1 MKREADRH
9 LKTRS
14 IVRPFIG
21 SEHRSRH
28 EPQAR
33 ESGGRHHDFVYVS
46 SGEQHK
52 NHRTLLHAWAL
63 LADRGC
69 RPSLCL
75 TLDPTQFPDL
85 VKWIERHSRENDL
98 NVLNIGAVGFD
109 EIHALYVKSKALI
122 YPSLFESFGL
132 PLLEA
137 TQAGLPVIA
146 GELDY
151 VRDLIEPSQ
160 TFDPTSAVS
169 IARAVERHLGI
180 PGRQVHP
187 STPEEFID
195 DIFQDRAM
203 I

>member
-1 MKREADRH
+1 
-9 LKTRS
+9 
-14 IVRPFIG
+14 V
-21 SEHRSRH
+21 EH
-28 EPQAR
+28 
-33 ESGGRHHDFVYVS
+33 HHDFVYVS

-85 VKWIERHSRENDL
+85 VNWIKRYSRENDL
-98 NVLNIGAVGFD
+98 NILNIGAISFD
-109 EIHALYVKSKALI
+109 EVRSLYVNSKALI

-137 TQAGLPVIA
+137 SHAGIPVIA
-146 GELDY
+146 SELDY

-195 DIFQDRAM
+195 DVFQDRAM